1 MELTFSVDAPPRK
14 MWLDSAA
21 LAGLLLWAL
30 GMLDRFDLL
39 VWCLPGVGLPLL
51 LAVLPKKTGRIAGW
65 AALALCLVLLYPAWN
80 GLLLLANRLF
90 ARSQAAQAYEYVY
103 FAVADGNA
111 GPAALLLS
119 LALGLFCHIGGGWAV
134 GALGVG
140 LMAAMAYFGVTPE
153 PVWLLIGGMPL
164 AWRCLAQPRAG
175 RMLALTALA
184 VALFLLVMALAPK
197 PIPAVSALDDRL
209 RDLAARSGVYYEQV
223 PVSTRVPAP
232 ATVPPPLHQEQQ
244 PNRGVEPWQARTL
257 FFVLAGLTLAILFVP
272 AVIRDKEE
280 KRRRINRAGLSDPD
294 NAAAIRAMCLY
305 ARAWKETAPGE
316 VPEEVRNIYLEAA
329 FSAHPM
335 TEEQRRKVEAYLR
348 ETAQSAWK
356 RAGYFQKLRF
366 RYWLAL

>member
-14 MWLDSAA
+14 IWLDSAA

-30 GMLDRFDLL
+30 GTLDRFDLL
-39 VWCLPGVGLPLL
+39 VWCLPGVALPLVL
-51 LAVLPKKTGRIAGW
+51 TVLPKKTGRIAGW
-65 AALALCLVLLYPAWN
+65 TAFAFCLVLLYPAWN

-90 ARSQAAQAYEYVY
+90 ARSQAVQAYEYVY
-103 FAVADGNA
+103 FAAVDGDA
-111 GPAALLLS
+111 GLAALLLS
-119 LALGLFCHIGGGWAV
+119 VLLGLFCHIGGGWAI

-164 AWRCLAQPRAG
+164 AWRCLSQPRAG
-175 RMLALTALA
+175 RILALTALA
-184 VALFLLVMALAPK
+184 GVLFLLVMALFSK

-209 RDLAARSGVYYEQV
+209 RDLAARGGVYYEQV
-223 PVSTRVPAP
+223 PVPTRVPAP
-232 ATVPPPLHQEQQ
+232 ATVPPPFYQEEQ
-244 PNRGVEPWQARTL
+244 PNRGVQPWQERTL

-272 AVIRDKEE
+272 AVIRDRAE

-305 ARAWKETAPGE
+305 ARGWKETAPGE
-316 VPEEVRNIYLEAA
+316 APEEVRNIYLEAA
-329 FSAHPM
+329 FSDHPM
-335 TEEQRRKVEAYLR
+335 TGEQREIMETYLR

-356 RAGYFQKLRF
+356 RAGFFQKLRI